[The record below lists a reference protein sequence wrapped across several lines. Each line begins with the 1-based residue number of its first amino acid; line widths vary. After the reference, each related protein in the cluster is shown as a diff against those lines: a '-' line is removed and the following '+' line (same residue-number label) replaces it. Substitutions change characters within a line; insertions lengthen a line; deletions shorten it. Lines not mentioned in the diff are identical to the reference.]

1 MMPDTQE
8 AGAAGAGEAARR
20 RFGGALLI
28 LLSAGLLG
36 GCAPEVRRV
45 WFADR
50 PTPRPASHPIQIYS
64 TRAPECPYDEVG
76 LVQAR
81 SITPA
86 TPMQEVLEAMRRG
99 AREMGGDAVIL
110 RQVEGA
116 ASSESSGGLH
126 PSTGLG
132 GTVIRFSD
140 PDCRRE

>member
-1 MMPDTQE
+1 MPDTQ
-8 AGAAGAGEAARR
+8 AGAAGAGSAAHRR
-20 RFGGALLI
+20 RVSGALLV
-28 LLSAGLLG
+28 LFAAGLLG

-50 PTPRPASHPIQIYS
+50 PAPRPASHPIRIYS

-86 TPMQEVLEAMRRG
+86 TPMQGVLEAMRRG

-110 RQVEGA
+110 GQVEGA

-140 PDCRRE
+140 PDCQRD